1 MSITLHQASIPFLIR
16 GLQTLSTLLDKAEQ
30 HTDEHKLEA
39 DALINARLF
48 EDMYPLSA
56 QIQRASDTAKATA
69 SRLSGLA
76 APNFPDDESNFDELQ
91 ARINKTIVFLESI
104 PADAIDGQEERAV
117 TMKLRGEERSMTAQ
131 HYLTTFGLPN
141 FFFHLTT
148 AYGILRHKGVKLGK
162 MDFLALAL

>member
-1 MSITLHQASIPFLIR
+1 MSITLHQASIPILIR

-91 ARINKTIVFLESI
+91 ARINKTIVFLEGI
-104 PADAIDGQEERAV
+104 PADAIDGQEERKV
-117 TMKLRGEERSMTAQ
+117 KMMLRGEEQSMSGQA
-131 HYLTTFGLPN
+131 YLTQFGLPN
-141 FFFHLTT
+141 FMFHVVT

-162 MDFLALAL
+162 LDYLGL